1 MRRHCLPGKWG
12 SAQSNAG
19 RGGPSLAPA
28 CGDPKPVSGGGRRPA
43 DARGAG
49 GVGGG
54 GEAGRRKPTTKLAS
68 PSARLDLNGRSPRQR
83 SAAETRE
90 SAVGRR
96 GAARRGG
103 AAGTGLGRPGG
114 PRAGAELG
122 SGLGLPAWCD
132 GSSSWPGGAA
142 HLAPSVGA
150 LHGGRSRRPLT
161 RGRDPQRFPPRRGL
175 FSPARGWSQPRPLL
189 LRTSGKNLRADGV
202 GGGVEGRG
210 QATGNVGGRW
220 NQGVSRT
227 PVLRAWAL
235 SMPMFFHVSSSQVA
249 HPSTSLQTE
258 KLRPI
263 GGQRSAPRTHGQP
276 VRPPPDLLLAWLPGP
291 APRNH

>member
-1 MRRHCLPGKWG
+1 MEGVRASG
-12 SAQSNAG
+12 AQLRLG
-19 RGGPSLAPA
+19 R
-28 CGDPKPVSGGGRRPA
+28 
-43 DARGAG
+43 ARSAG
-49 GVGGG
+49 G
-54 GEAGRRKPTTKLAS
+54 A
-68 PSARLDLNGRSPRQR
+68 
-83 SAAETRE
+83 
-90 SAVGRR
+90 RR
-96 GAARRGG
+96 GAARGRSRYQAR
-103 AAGTGLGRPGG
+103 AAGWAEGR
-114 PRAGAELG
+114 AELG

-150 LHGGRSRRPLT
+150 LHGGRGRRALP
-161 RGRDPQRFPPRRGL
+161 RGRDPPRSPPLRGL
-175 FSPARGWSQPRPLL
+175 FSSPARGWSQPRSLP

-202 GGGVEGRG
+202 GGGVEGHG

-220 NQGVSRT
+220 NRGGSRT

-235 SMPMFFHVSSSQVA
+235 SIPVSFHVSSSQVA

-263 GGQRSAPRTHGQP
+263 EGQRSAPRARGQP

-291 APRNH
+291 APRNR